1 MTYEN
6 RPEWHYPRRRA
17 RDRVH
22 AERHRQSSPTGD
34 PELITMSDDRWIPA
48 DTWATTVERV
58 PLVAVDLVVR
68 HDGGVLL
75 G

>member
-1 MTYEN
+1 
-6 RPEWHYPRRRA
+6 
-17 RDRVH
+17 
-22 AERHRQSSPTGD
+22 
-34 PELITMSDDRWIPA
+34 MSDDRWIPA